1 MSKPSIVYF
10 YLLFLFIYFL
20 GGTLSRLAYLFREF
34 LLSQINPKYNLIEFV
49 YLDLSLL
56 SV

>member
-34 LLSQINPKYNLIEFV
+34 LLSQINLKYNLIEFV